1 MQRFILGGSLICLW
15 LISFPL
21 ESRSANI
28 DPCSVA
34 HYVKTN
40 TTWRKNTDY
49 NIIPNTTTAPFN
61 NDNTLNSEWIRYV
74 YGAGVQLIQ
83 SFPGLFRCGTRRPVW
98 LTGTP
103 PTVINT
109 TDEVQACVPSY
120 NVATATPDCDT
131 QLYVSIR
138 LCQIPNTV
146 ETFYVYK
153 LPTTPLDAAYCT
165 EGDRNE
171 CLEKTDCDPLTST
184 CVDIVYNT
192 LNNSGF
198 YCQCKPGF
206 AKNPTTGK
214 CEDVNECL
222 LPQQCQMSAHCVN
235 TIGSFTCACNAGF
248 TGNGYNCQDINE
260 CLNRNGNCSDIC
272 VNDQGGYHCACP
284 VGYTLD
290 PVNHA
295 SCFDINECM
304 VNKANCSQNCQ
315 NTEGSF
321 ACTCWSGYTMN
332 TTTKTCVD
340 INECLNN
347 PCGSSGSCSN
357 IDGSYV
363 CNCLRGFQL
372 NSARICENINECLTS
387 ACGPNAICTDLIGSF
402 TCQCQPG
409 YSSNGTM
416 CLDINECANTAS
428 PMCPIGTCE
437 NLPGSYR
444 CNCPS
449 GYTAANNTCRDV
461 NECLIIP
468 SPCGSNSICQN
479 TPGFYTC
486 LCNNGFT
493 SVSGVCQDINECLAN
508 PCAAPA
514 SCINTAGGFQC
525 NCPIDY
531 QLNGNICE
539 GPYCPVNGVCNYP
552 NGYIAYL
559 NYSNNADAHWNF
571 NYSASSGISGVT
583 LTVEKFC
590 TQKNQDYLDLGLG
603 SNYLDQTTIKQS
615 LSGNKTAG
623 ETISLA
629 FIPGTPAYMHFTSD
643 RDINC
648 TGFKFRFTTAVN
660 QCTVPG
666 QKLCSENAVC
676 ISTLGT
682 SAYTCQCKAGYT
694 GNGTVCTDVDE
705 CLTLNRCGA
714 NQVCSNNVGSYS
726 CICIAGFNTVGG
738 TCQDVDECV
747 RKPCPA
753 NTVCLNTF
761 GSYTCQCAAG
771 YIYLNNTCTDL
782 NECSSVNLF
791 SCPPNSKC
799 VNAIGSYS
807 CQCTP
812 GYQDVKGAC
821 QDVDECLRDNG
832 GCQHICFNNVGSYRC
847 GCRPGY
853 LSVGLNGYMCLDID
867 ECQNPTLNNCNQN
880 AICTNT
886 RGSFKCDCKPYFK
899 GDGITCNGCYC
910 PSQDLAT
917 NSLEVPAKHA
927 CPCFTGYIT
936 SPKYPGNYSLN
947 SNSYW
952 FFDSAQFNN
961 DSVAFNGLSFKIWN
975 MSLEK
980 TDDYVDYGCGMDP
993 PQLRQG
999 RLTGEKIDL
1008 SSFVFYSLNCSS
1020 TSTWVQFHSD
1030 ANEPRTGFNIEFE
1043 YIINPCKNSCDPN
1056 AICDISN
1063 PQSPRCVCP
1072 SGWVGTGKKCYDV
1085 NECLNPCTCP
1095 ASTTCMDLDGGFKCI
1110 CPPGYVFSNNVCVE
1124 DICPFTEILNEK
1136 NYTVTFCNRSS
1147 GFLRSPR
1154 WPGEYRPEEN
1164 VAWFFNLTNYSGISY
1179 KFVNFSTETKE
1190 DFFDIFK
1197 TTQINL
1203 NDQVLQISG
1212 KTGSLQETYKQTV
1225 SDNIPDNFTLT
1236 KANVSDFICNRFI
1249 SDRQNNGYVKVQFMK
1264 VGNNCASN
1272 PCQHNAK
1279 CTEND
1284 NGFSCS
1290 CVTGYTGTYCE
1301 EEVTQVLRLECTV
1314 NCRSVTVTWALNS
1327 RGAPVKGL
1335 LFRQGLTS
1343 GQTVVTS
1350 YVPYQLTSRV
1360 VDNLE
1365 PFTEY
1370 VIDILPVVYTGQS
1383 KGSSCF
1389 VTTLCYSDCL
1399 KFQTGLQAVAL
1410 TASSV
1415 ELQWS
1420 PTQETPAEF
1429 KAVYY
1434 TEPYNS
1440 LEVNSMPVQRTSTKL
1455 PLTNLKPGSSYRV
1468 CFRLVTSDNSCTIN
1482 DGISFMTRPDPAS
1495 AIGNFSAVSIN
1506 PNGGTF
1512 SWDSNAPAPLKV
1524 TGFDLV
1530 GNCSTATGDQVIRTV
1545 HLSASDR
1552 NGTLTNFPSL
1562 SNCKAVLIVNTSK
1575 DGLASSPA
1583 IDFTTSIGAANV
1595 RAVSVSNITETSAI
1609 VSWQSLTPNVPGKF
1623 STVYYTQIADNT
1635 SVGMLM
1641 SAHTNGTTVDLLGLK
1656 PGVVYNVSIVEFI
1669 YETRSSNS
1677 TPYSFRTVPE
1687 PVLPLPSVVAVSR
1700 QSPTTALIA
1709 WSPPIVTDGVDPVY
1723 SLHYTNLN
1731 SSNLPET
1738 VVPLNG
1744 TVGEILLSGLTP
1756 GNSYSAYLQCQKA
1769 LGPQKNT
1776 GPMYFT
1782 TQPAQKV
1789 SDVQV
1794 SNVTMYAAILL
1805 WAAPANN
1812 SLDPVVFYNVSV
1824 FPAGSSTPIA
1834 AVILPDNS
1842 TSLPLVGLVP
1852 STNYIAYVTAVTKG
1866 GYVYSSDPM
1875 PFTTDSE
1882 IQLVQ
1887 ETSSPTNAF
1896 IDWDYKNQ
1904 ADNITSWQV
1913 QVIDDLTKQTTNF
1926 TRSSS
1931 DLNLQDLLPG
1941 TNYTIIVTPI
1951 TAAGPKPSRTL
1962 HLTTQPDPLN
1972 LPSRIR
1978 NLNKIESEID
1988 AIFLAW
1994 DKPERSGNN
2003 LTYKVRVE
2011 SFSDVRESVTASNF
2025 ITLSG
2030 LLDGVAYNISVVPV
2044 DDNGTGF
2051 PNTFSYSKPAK
2062 NKSDVLDASGS
2073 ELRLEPVIL
2082 SNVVAA
2088 VRQHSIIMQLPRCDY
2103 FKNITLVAKKKLEDA
2118 FIVVIIAESAKASES
2133 YKPPSDWINQ
2143 TYLET
2148 DKGSLRPYVAA
2159 NLTLNDC
2166 RGTNARRK
2174 REAIVDMAGIDAF
2187 RVGTEE
2193 ACPTNTFCNGQLRDN
2208 INYSTQY
2215 VLMNLNEPISQSN
2228 WSAPIHTR
2236 AASAYDAI
2244 DTNFMPHSGGM
2255 IALTTILAILLALL
2269 LLALLLVCCFC
2280 NRRREKTL
2288 PSLKT
2293 YNPHFGSKVSQGS
2306 TLYHEGPVPA
2316 QVNELHPQD
2325 LSKPVAGDPNKAFMF
2340 NRIITD
2346 GTNRLEGA
2354 YGGDK
2359 SALMGGEFLPGA
2371 HTPPNT
2377 MRPQTYVVQQP
2388 HEVLPSAP
2396 NVTSMK
2402 SNVVNQQPKDVQQ
2415 GPVGVTYVLGQ
2426 PQEESLYSIV
2436 QQRPTRT
2443 AEPTLQNQQSSEG
2456 DLPPYISPDYP
2467 TK

>member
-853 LSVGLNGYMCLDID
+853 LSVGLNGYMCL
-867 ECQNPTLNNCNQN
+867 
-880 AICTNT
+880 
-886 RGSFKCDCKPYFK
+886 
-899 GDGITCNGCYC
+899 
-910 PSQDLAT
+910 
-917 NSLEVPAKHA
+917 V
-927 CPCFTGYIT
+927 
-936 SPKYPGNYSLN
+936 
-947 SNSYW
+947 
-952 FFDSAQFNN
+952 
-961 DSVAFNGLSFKIWN
+961 
-975 MSLEK
+975 
-980 TDDYVDYGCGMDP
+980 
-993 PQLRQG
+993 
-999 RLTGEKIDL
+999 
-1008 SSFVFYSLNCSS
+1008 
-1020 TSTWVQFHSD
+1020 
-1030 ANEPRTGFNIEFE
+1030 
-1043 YIINPCKNSCDPN
+1043 INPCKNSCDPN

-1110 CPPGYVFSNNVCVE
+1110 CPPGYVFSNNVCV
-1124 DICPFTEILNEK
+1124 
-1136 NYTVTFCNRSS
+1136 
-1147 GFLRSPR
+1147 
-1154 WPGEYRPEEN
+1154 
-1164 VAWFFNLTNYSGISY
+1164 
-1179 KFVNFSTETKE
+1179 
-1190 DFFDIFK
+1190 
-1197 TTQINL
+1197 
-1203 NDQVLQISG
+1203 
-1212 KTGSLQETYKQTV
+1212 
-1225 SDNIPDNFTLT
+1225 
-1236 KANVSDFICNRFI
+1236 
-1249 SDRQNNGYVKVQFMK
+1249 

-1635 SVGMLM
+1635 SVGTLM

-1756 GNSYSAYLQCQKA
+1756 GNTYSAYLQCQKA

-1913 QVIDDLTKQTTNF
+1913 QVIDDLTKERTNF